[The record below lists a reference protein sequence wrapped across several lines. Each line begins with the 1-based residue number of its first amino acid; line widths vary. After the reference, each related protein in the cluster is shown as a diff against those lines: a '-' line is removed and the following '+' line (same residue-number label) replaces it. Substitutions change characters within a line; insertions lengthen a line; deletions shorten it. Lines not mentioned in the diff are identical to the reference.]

1 MSWQFMELLEIIS
14 ILGLLL
20 GVVAGF
26 VALSQARRAQKRAEI
41 ALRSVSDEFAM
52 VVDEQ
57 FDNWGLTA
65 AEKDVA
71 WFSVKGFST
80 SEIAELRGSSEGTIK
95 SQSNAIY
102 RKAGVSSRAQ
112 LVSSLVEDLLTTPS

>member
-1 MSWQFMELLEIIS
+1 MELLEIIS
-14 ILGLLL
+14 ILGLVL

-26 VALSQARRAQKRAEI
+26 VALSQARQAQKRAEI

-112 LVSSLVEDLLTTPS
+112 LVSSLVEDLLITPS